1 MSTIELRNK
10 VIERVQV
17 TNDEDILEDIYRIL
31 EIEANDDDN
40 EVYVL
45 SETQKKLIELSRKQI
60 REGKSFTNEEVNR
73 ETEEWLGNRM
83 VFIS

>member
-73 ETEEWLGNRM
+73 ETEEWLGK
-83 VFIS
+83 

>member
-73 ETEEWLGNRM
+73 ETEEWLEK
-83 VFIS
+83 